1 MSTIRVKGNATATGT
16 PDAVDV
22 QLDVKARDKDYATAM
37 KQLETR
43 VTALKDAITRAGVQ
57 RETIRTSYFNVDA
70 ETDYSDGKR
79 TFLGYAGTHRLE
91 TRVDFDR
98 PLLNAILSAAA
109 ESGAEPG
116 ARLNFVVRNGSGLRD
131 EALRQAVASATRTA
145 ELLAKASG
153 TALGALRDIAYGD
166 FRSGPGGLNASLDQV
181 PQIDYC
187 HRMEIADEMSP
198 SEIEIEQ
205 TVEIAWRSTICD

>member
-1 MSTIRVKGNATATGT
+1 MSTIRVKGTATATAT

-37 KQLETR
+37 KQLEAR

-57 RETIRTSYFNVDA
+57 RDTIRTSYFNVDA
-70 ETDYSDGKR
+70 ETDYADGQR

-116 ARLNFVVRNGSGLRD
+116 ARLNFVVRDESGLRD

-145 ELLAKASG
+145 ELLANAAG
-153 TALGALRDIAYGD
+153 TALGALRDIAYGE
-166 FRSGPGGLNASLDQV
+166 FHREPGSLNMSLDRV

-187 HRMEIADEMSP
+187 GSFEFR
-198 SEIEIEQ
+198 
-205 TVEIAWRSTICD
+205 VG

>member
-1 MSTIRVKGNATATGT
+1 MSTIRVKGNATATAT

-57 RETIRTSYFNVDA
+57 RDTIRTTDFNVDA

-98 PLLNAILSAAA
+98 PLLNAILSVAA

-116 ARLNFVVRNGSGLRD
+116 ARLNFIVRDESGLRD
-131 EALRQAVASATRTA
+131 EALRQAVASAIRTA
-145 ELLAKASG
+145 ELLANAAG
-153 TALGALRDIAYGD
+153 TTLGALRDVTYGELH
-166 FRSGPGGLNASLDQV
+166 REPGGLNMSLDQV

-187 HRMEIADEMSP
+187 HCLEIADEISP
-198 SEIEIEQ
+198 SEVRFKQ
-205 TVEIAWRSTICD
+205 SVEMCWETK

>member
-1 MSTIRVKGNATATGT
+1 MSTIRVKGNATATAT

-22 QLDVKARDKDYATAM
+22 QLDVKARDKEYATAM

-57 RETIRTSYFNVDA
+57 RDTIRTTDFNVDA
-70 ETDYSDGKR
+70 ERDYSDGKR

-116 ARLNFVVRNGSGLRD
+116 ARLNFIVRDESGLRD
-131 EALRQAVASATRTA
+131 EALRLAVASATRTA
-145 ELLAKASG
+145 ELLANAAG
-153 TALGALRDIAYGD
+153 TTLGALRDIAYGE
-166 FRSGPGGLNASLDQV
+166 FHREPGGLNMSLDQV

-187 HRMEIADEMSP
+187 HRLEIADEISP
-198 SEIEIEQ
+198 SEVSIKQ
-205 TVEIAWRSTICD
+205 SVEMCWETR

>member
-1 MSTIRVKGNATATGT
+1 MSAIRVRGSATVTAT
-16 PDAVDV
+16 PDAVNV

-43 VTALKDAITRAGVQ
+43 ITALKDAITRAGVQ
-57 RETIRTSYFNVDA
+57 RDTIRTSYFNVDA
-70 ETDYSDGKR
+70 ETDYIDGQR

-116 ARLNFVVRNGSGLRD
+116 ARLNFVVRDESGLRD
-131 EALRQAVASATRTA
+131 EALRQALASATRTA
-145 ELLAKASG
+145 ELLANAAG
-153 TALGALRDIAYGD
+153 TTLGALRDVAYGD
-166 FRSGPGGLNASLDQV
+166 CRRESGSLNVSLDRV

-187 HRMEIADEMSP
+187 RGLEVADEISP
-198 SEIEIEQ
+198 SEVSVEQ
-205 TVEIAWRSTICD
+205 TVEMSWKLD